1 MPHGEGWLMSDD
13 PIPSTEPPVS
23 GPGREALMVWV
34 KLLGM
39 LVALAVF
46 GWVVF
51 RLSRSLH

>member
-13 PIPSTEPPVS
+13 PLPPTEPPVS
-23 GPGREALMVWV
+23 SPGREALMVWV